1 MLRKQPKLYYKS
13 SGERCDTI
21 KIEYTIDAN
30 ILAWVAYDL
39 INYSDKDSL
48 TKKEVE
54 KELRQKLEWGGRD
67 WIEKKEY
74 EEFNKEKMERAKQI
88 ILKLYP
94 KWHINYHNKPLNYIM
109 ED

>member
-1 MLRKQPKLYYKS
+1 MLRKQPKLHYIN

-21 KIEYTIDAN
+21 KIEFTIDVN
-30 ILAWVAYDL
+30 VLAWVAYEL

-54 KELRQKLEWGGRD
+54 KELRQKLEWEGKN
-67 WIEKKEY
+67 WIEGMEY
-74 EEFNKEKMERAKQI
+74 KEFNEEKMEKAKQI

-94 KWHINYHNKPLNYIM
+94 KWHINYHNKTLRYIV